1 MNKWQRNSL
10 TALIVVLMII
20 AGYLRDF
27 FAINLN
33 YLLFYKQGG
42 TETWEGHSFFNVL
55 LSYSAGQLYA
65 GKYLLTGVFTVLNFF
80 LGALLLRVLFN
91 QKSLLKLYFT
101 VYITVLA
108 VAVLFFAAGYLAF
121 TADAGY
127 SYART
132 LLGFL
137 QSPLPAGI
145 LAVSYPLYLKSKSQK
160 VEQ

>member
-1 MNKWQRNSL
+1 MSKWKRNGL
-10 TALIVVLMII
+10 IALIVVMMIM

-33 YLLFYKQGG
+33 YLLFFKQGG
-42 TETWEGHSFFNVL
+42 TDSWEGHSVFNFL
-55 LSYSAGQLYA
+55 LNYSPGQLYA
-65 GKYLLTGVFTVLNFF
+65 GKYVLTGIFTVLNFL
-80 LGALLLRVLFN
+80 LGAMLLRVLFR
-91 QKSLLKLYFT
+91 QKPLLKLYFQ
-101 VYITVLA
+101 VYLA
-108 VAVLFFAAGYLAF
+108 VLIAAVLFFAAGYLVF
-121 TADAGY
+121 TSETGY